1 MCFNVKK
8 NNNRW
13 SWLAEIKSIPLNKC
27 ISPKQINITIAT
39 KNSGNGHTID
49 IHIPRIK
56 QPIPIFIAF
65 RALGIISDK
74 EIIKY
79 ILLDVNQVEKKRMLY
94 GLKASIIAANNHL
107 TQEDAFNYIVLF
119 NVYSN

>member
-1 MCFNVKK
+1 MLERIITDVF
-8 NNNRW
+8 
-13 SWLAEIKSIPLNKC
+13 AI
-27 ISPKQINITIAT
+27 QINITIAT

-79 ILLDVNQVEKKRMLY
+79 ILLDVNQVEKKECCM
-94 GLKASIIAANNHL
+94 
-107 TQEDAFNYIVLF
+107 D
-119 NVYSN
+119 